1 MNSSFDESCHEE
13 CCELVNGK
21 QKESSEDS
29 STSQTKSCKSG
40 SLKTSVA
47 ELQKNQGLVYLSQRI
62 LQNGK
67 KQFYYVEI
75 RPHENMWCWKTEV
88 NENFRVI
95 CIDLERDVKRF
106 KVCLQQNL
114 EKTIDNLSHSIHVLE
129 INLSEVLQNKN

>member
-1 MNSSFDESCHEE
+1 MDSFDESCHEE

-21 QKESSEDS
+21 QKESSKDS
-29 STSQTKSCKSG
+29 STSQTNSCKSG

-75 RPHENMWCWKTEV
+75 RPHEV

-106 KVCLQQNL
+106 KVGLQQNL

-129 INLSEVLQNKN
+129 INLSEVLHNKN

>member
-1 MNSSFDESCHEE
+1 MDSFDESCHEE

-21 QKESSEDS
+21 QKESSKDS
-29 STSQTKSCKSG
+29 STSQTNSCKSG
-40 SLKTSVA
+40 SLKTSVT
-47 ELQKNQGLVYLSQRI
+47 ELQKNKGLVYLSQRI

-114 EKTIDNLSHSIHVLE
+114 EKTIDNLSHSIHTLE
-129 INLSEVLQNKN
+129 INLSEVLHNKN

>member
-1 MNSSFDESCHEE
+1 MDSFDESCHEE

-21 QKESSEDS
+21 QKESSKDS
-29 STSQTKSCKSG
+29 STSQTNSCKSG
-40 SLKTSVA
+40 SLKTSVT
-47 ELQKNQGLVYLSQRI
+47 ELQKNKGLVYLSQRI

-114 EKTIDNLSHSIHVLE
+114 EKTIDNLSHSIHALE
-129 INLSEVLQNKN
+129 INLSEVLHNKN